1 MEWDGHVTAVLFL
14 HGHVLCLSLGTSTSA
29 TVSILS
35 SLFIIE
41 QTLEGHVTAVL
52 SLAFCTHGMQL
63 LSSAADGA
71 MKLWTL
77 KTSEC
82 VATYED
88 EHQDK
93 VL

>member
-1 MEWDGHVTAVLFL
+1 MIVLFDY
-14 HGHVLCLSLGTSTSA
+14 GVSPIIR
-29 TVSILS
+29 VSILTS
-35 SLFIIE
+35 IFINE